1 MPQHSTNYYN
11 TFIEV
16 AEDSRVAQ
24 GVPPPSRPN
33 KTIAERQF
41 EMISAHPYKYTSDE
55 VFFQVYA
62 DRNDLVSE
70 DYEAARAAFF
80 SKGQPCFRASPLTR
94 TYGFGVHS
102 DAKGRVAL
110 YTMESEAYQKFLAD
124 PSVAKGKAMRTKR

>member
-1 MPQHSTNYYN
+1 MQQHSTNYYN

-33 KTIAERQF
+33 KSIAERQF

-62 DRNDLVSE
+62 DRNDLVQE
-70 DYEAARAAFF
+70 DYEVARAAFF

-102 DAKGRVAL
+102 DAQGRVAL
-110 YTMESEAYQKFLAD
+110 YAMESEAYQKLLAD
-124 PSVAKGKAMRTKR
+124 PSVAKVKAMRTKR